1 MRSFLVSAALAA
13 GAMIVAAS
21 PAAAQQTPPT
31 QPPSQPQ
38 LQSTWRYQIPSSA
51 SWSMP
56 HGQHGDYEMFLTEAS
71 GNNVNAS
78 LERVDLANRVS
89 VLMELGKCDEARA
102 VAREAGDLLMALRAR
117 QLCRQSR
124 D

>member
-1 MRSFLVSAALAA
+1 
-13 GAMIVAAS
+13 
-21 PAAAQQTPPT
+21 
-31 QPPSQPQ
+31 
-38 LQSTWRYQIPSSA
+38 
-51 SWSMP
+51 MP